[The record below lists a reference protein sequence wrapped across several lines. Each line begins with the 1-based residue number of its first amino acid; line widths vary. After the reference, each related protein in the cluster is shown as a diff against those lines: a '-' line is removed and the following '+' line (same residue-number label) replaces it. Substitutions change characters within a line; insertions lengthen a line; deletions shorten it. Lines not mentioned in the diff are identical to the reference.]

1 MKDGS
6 LFFPPK
12 GNRCKLFDSPS
23 PCSSTQRSMLKRPD
37 RSQEESPP
45 GNTKRRK
52 SMARAS
58 PEAAASPEKPPQVG
72 SVASFVAEGRS
83 AVCSSSKIS
92 IGFFVFAETCFL
104 FLICFKHVCD
114 CLLKRVYEN
123 CFKIL
128 R

>member
-6 LFFPPK
+6 LFFSPK

-37 RSQEESPP
+37 RSQEESLP

-58 PEAAASPEKPPQVG
+58 PEEAASPEKPQEVG
-72 SVASFVAEGRS
+72 SVASFLPEGS
-83 AVCSSSKIS
+83 ATVCFSSKIS

-104 FLICFKHVCD
+104 FLIYFKHVCD
-114 CLLKRVYEN
+114 CLLKRFCEN
-123 CFKIL
+123 CFKLL